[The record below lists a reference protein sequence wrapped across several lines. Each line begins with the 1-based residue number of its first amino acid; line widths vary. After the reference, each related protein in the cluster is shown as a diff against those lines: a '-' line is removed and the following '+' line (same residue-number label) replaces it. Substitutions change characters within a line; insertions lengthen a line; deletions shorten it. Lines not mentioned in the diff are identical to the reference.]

1 MGQVTMNFEIDTD
14 LLNQVEEICRKEG
27 ISVEEACVTFV
38 TAVVRDKSILKEML
52 EDEYDIAVAEQA
64 HAEYVRSGKN
74 SSPISELWKEL
85 DLEKT

>member
-14 LLNQVEEICRKEG
+14 LHNQVEDICRKEG

-52 EDEYDIAVAEQA
+52 EDEYDIAVAEEA
-64 HAEYVRSGKN
+64 HAEYVLSGKK